1 MDITTHTGEHRLDNP
16 TWFALTSKQAHLGQR
31 AELAA
36 LYHPDVAAFAG
47 IANPTPEA
55 LRQLGQLVAPGG
67 HVLLT
72 ALELL
77 PAVEGVHAE
86 RLFSLC
92 QMVDTGEAPNASN
105 AAQDGVVRL
114 AAADAPE
121 MVALALEAKPGPFG
135 PRTHEMGSY
144 IGIRDGG
151 RLVAMAGERMR
162 CEGYTEISA
171 VCVSDAHRGKGI
183 AGRLMGILRREI
195 RQRGETPFLH
205 VRDDNATAIGLYER
219 LGFQTRRTFHLYRV
233 GFSAS

>member
-1 MDITTHTGEHRLDNP
+1 MTKHPDDNRLDNP
-16 TWFALTSKQAHLGQR
+16 PWFALTTKQAHLGR
-31 AELAA
+31 REELAA
-36 LYHPDVAAFAG
+36 RYHPDVAAFAG
-47 IANPTPEA
+47 VANTTPEA
-55 LRQLGQLVAPGG
+55 FRQLGLLVAPGG

-72 ALELL
+72 LPELL
-77 PAVEGVHAE
+77 PPVEGVNAE
-86 RLFSLC
+86 RLFAVC
-92 QMVDTGEAPNASN
+92 QMVDNGEAAS

-114 AAADAPE
+114 GAADAPE
-121 MVALALEAKPGPFG
+121 MVALALETKPGPFG

-151 RLVAMAGERMR
+151 RLVAMAGERMH

-171 VCVSDAHRGKGI
+171 VCVSDAHRGNGI

-195 RQRGETPFLH
+195 RERGETPFLH

-233 GFSAS
+233 GFS

>member
-47 IANPTPEA
+47 IANTTPEA
-55 LRQLGQLVAPGG
+55 FRQLGQLTAPGG

-77 PAVEGVHAE
+77 PAVEDVHAE
-86 RLFSLC
+86 RLFAVC
-92 QMVDTGEAPNASN
+92 QMVDNGEAAS
-105 AAQDGVVRL
+105 AAHDGVVRL
-114 AAADAPE
+114 GAADAPE
-121 MVALALEAKPGPFG
+121 MVALALETKPGPFG

-151 RLVAMAGERMR
+151 RLVAMAGERMH

-195 RQRGETPFLH
+195 RERGETPFLH

-233 GFSAS
+233 GFR